1 MTVATNLHCGEVPDP
16 VKFKDD
22 LHISIDGALIAPA
35 NVVITRPYMVFMCLT
50 EIIQA

>member
-1 MTVATNLHCGEVPDP
+1 MTNLHSGEISDP

-22 LHISIDGALIAPA
+22 LHIAVHGALIAPA
-35 NVVITRPYMVFMCLT
+35 NVVITRPHVIFVGLT